1 MQCLPTLTFM
11 HTQKEKNQKSKR
23 RQQKAKEKRKK
34 NLKHAKKREESK
46 TLLIKKFHCKMMG
59 R

>member
-1 MQCLPTLTFM
+1 M
-11 HTQKEKNQKSKR
+11 QKEENCELKK
-23 RQQKAKEKRKK
+23 RQQKAKKREKKK
-34 NLKHAKKREESK
+34 NLKHAKKGESK

>member
-1 MQCLPTLTFM
+1 M
-11 HTQKEKNQKSKR
+11 QKEENCELKK
-23 RQQKAKEKRKK
+23 RQQKAKKREKK
-34 NLKHAKKREESK
+34 NLKHAKKGESK